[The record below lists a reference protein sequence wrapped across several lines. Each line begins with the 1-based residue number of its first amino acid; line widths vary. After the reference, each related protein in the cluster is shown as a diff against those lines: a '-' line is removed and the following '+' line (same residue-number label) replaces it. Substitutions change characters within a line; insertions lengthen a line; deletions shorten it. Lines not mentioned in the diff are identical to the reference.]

1 MPAVNIELGPAP
13 TIGGTERDNGSPGGA
28 MQSWEIPNLD
38 VQPHHPQVLDS
49 ESEGRA
55 IVIQLPA
62 GERLQ
67 EHQVHERAWLLVI
80 SGAIEIEDSGGDS
93 ISGGAGLL
101 AGFDPNERREV
112 RATEDTRLLLLLSP
126 WPGVG
131 HPSAAAASA
140 SD

>member
-1 MPAVNIELGPAP
+1 
-13 TIGGTERDNGSPGGA
+13 

-49 ESEGRA
+49 DPEGRL

-67 EHQVHERAWLLVI
+67 QHQVHERAWLLVV
-80 SGAIEIEDSGGDS
+80 SGQIEIENSGGDS

-101 AGFDPNERREV
+101 AGFDPKERREV
-112 RATEDTRLLLLLSP
+112 RATEDARLLLLLSP

-131 HPSAAAASA
+131 HPSAAAAASA